1 MHDWAEVRRLHDR
14 DGLSQRTIARRLGMS
29 RNTVARL
36 LMLQEP
42 PRYAREGRASILDP
56 YKGEIAALLDEDA
69 KAPATV
75 ILERLRRLGYRGGIT
90 ILKDHLACVRPSFLA
105 ARIFQR
111 TSYLPGE
118 ICQIDWWDPGTF
130 VPVGKGRTREV
141 HGLVATLP
149 HSAAHSVVFS
159 FSKTMADY
167 LHCLLGCLVRLG
179 GVPEKIVSDNDPCIV
194 HHRQDRRAVIH
205 DEVAA
210 LYGVLGCL
218 GVVLDPGHPERKGQ
232 VERTNGYH
240 EGSFM
245 SLRSFEGIGDL
256 QSQSDDWTENIAWG
270 RHHRRV
276 GSKVADAL
284 AVERT
289 YLKALPARLPDVTR
303 HLEARVMKDA
313 FVRVAGADYSV
324 PPGLA
329 GRRVAVRLSP
339 NEVVVHLEGA
349 EIARHRR
356 SFVPSDVVLSPAH
369 ARALRLARQ
378 ARSHLDAGDVDLAP
392 IDLSRYDRL
401 LEAARPGPDNGP
413 DPGNGLEG
421 RSGLISSAGV
431 S

>member
-1 MHDWAEVRRLHDR
+1 
-14 DGLSQRTIARRLGMS
+14 MS

-159 FSKTMADY
+159 FSKTMTDY

-313 FVRVAGADYSV
+313 FVRVAGVDYSV

-329 GRRVAVRLSP
+329 GRRSRS
-339 NEVVVHLEGA
+339 GS
-349 EIARHRR
+349 RR
-356 SFVPSDVVLSPAH
+356 MRSSFTSKEQRSPATEE
-369 ARALRLARQ
+369 A
-378 ARSHLDAGDVDLAP
+378 S
-392 IDLSRYDRL
+392 SRPMSCCLPLMRGRY
-401 LEAARPGPDNGP
+401 AWPGRPGRTWMPATWTWHRSTCRATTVCWRLRGRGQITDQI
-413 DPGNGLEG
+413 LET
-421 RSGLISSAGV
+421 A
-431 S
+431 